1 MKKIYLYPLT
11 ARTENAVIN
20 PYIGNLR
27 DALGKNYNVLNA
39 HKPSTT
45 GIFDILRYIR
55 KVDVVYFNWSEEL
68 PSLHRGRAQGIFLL
82 ILLQYLKLSR
92 VMIIWTLHNKKSHFD
107 QHSRLKTRLYAQM
120 LKKSDLI
127 ITHASEGLDII
138 PEGKRAS
145 FQHHPVSI
153 PIATNNH
160 HQKSQFDI
168 IIWGTV
174 SPYKGISAFL
184 NFLEERDLIRKY
196 RIQLAGKITTPD
208 LAMEL
213 EA

>member
-1 MKKIYLYPLT
+1 MVQTVSVMDYDVFSEDLECSTHLIKEPHRLWKSYMVYPPLFFIYMLEFNFQIQMKNIYLYPLT
-11 ARTENAVIN
+11 ARTKNAVIN

-82 ILLQYLKLSR
+82 VLLQYLKLSG
-92 VMIIWTLHNKKSHFD
+92 VMIVSTLHNKKSHFD
-107 QHSRLKTRLYAQM
+107 KHSKLKKRLYGQM

-127 ITHASEGLDII
+127 ITHA
-138 PEGKRAS
+138 R
-145 FQHHPVSI
+145 
-153 PIATNNH
+153 
-160 HQKSQFDI
+160 
-168 IIWGTV
+168 
-174 SPYKGISAFL
+174 GIRYYS
-184 NFLEERDLIRKY
+184 
-196 RIQLAGKITTPD
+196 
-208 LAMEL
+208 
-213 EA
+213 